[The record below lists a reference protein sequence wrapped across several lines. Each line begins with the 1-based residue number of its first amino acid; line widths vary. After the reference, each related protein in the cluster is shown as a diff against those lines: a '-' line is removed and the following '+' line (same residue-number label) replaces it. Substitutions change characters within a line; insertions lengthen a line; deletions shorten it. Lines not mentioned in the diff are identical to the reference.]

1 MPIRIRANGMM
12 IAGYGN
18 AATSWIIAQSFLP
31 WSAAWGESGI
41 FFTLA
46 GVAVLYFL
54 VAAFVLPETMGKSL
68 EEIERY
74 FTKKK

>member
-1 MPIRIRANGMM
+1 MCGL
-12 IAGYGN
+12 AGLLYG
-18 AATSWIIAQSFLP
+18 IDVGLIAQSFLP
-31 WSAAWGESGI
+31 WSAAWGESGV

-54 VAAFVLPETMGKSL
+54 VAVFVLPETKGQTL

-74 FTKKK
+74 FTRK